1 MSLSS
6 LELLLPNFLP
16 ARPSAFAYSLC
27 ESAWRESLQAHTLGR
42 LSESTTP
49 KTLAATGEALLQL
62 YASFFRQAKE
72 QQSLAETHLERLTRW
87 GVWEEY
93 PRMALP
99 QSWEQVMMP
108 LRGIVT
114 AFPEIEPMLRQGHVP
129 DNIVFRSAWRFF
141 CFRYGQRALHE
152 GDIALPRFAEDPK
165 GTFAHLLSLQPVR
178 KYDDEF
184 PTTPKLSIKARLLNT
199 LWQKYVHAQ
208 HEIERQRSETMQEAY
223 SLRQAMLAA
232 AEQFVQKGRLQSPLD
247 VWNTSIHDLAKL

>member
-16 ARPSAFAYSLC
+16 AQPSAFAYSLC
-27 ESAWRESLQAHTLGR
+27 ESAWHECLQPPIQER
-42 LSESTTP
+42 LPESTTP
-49 KTLAATGEALLQL
+49 KTPVAIGESLTQL

-72 QQSLAETHLERLTRW
+72 QQSLAATHLERLTRW
-87 GVWEEY
+87 GVREEY
-93 PRMALP
+93 PRTELP
-99 QSWEQVMMP
+99 QSLEQVMVP

-114 AFPEIEPMLRQGHVP
+114 AFPEIEPILRQGHVP

-184 PTTPKLSIKARLLNT
+184 PTTPKLSIKARVLTT
-199 LWQKYVHAQ
+199 LWQKYVRAQ
-208 HEIERQRSETMQEAY
+208 HELERRRSEAMQEAY

-232 AEQFVQKGRLQSPLD
+232 AEQLVQKGRLQSPLD
-247 VWNTSIHDLAKL
+247 VWNTSIHDLARL

>member
-16 ARPSAFAYSLC
+16 ATPSAFAHSLC
-27 ESAWRESLQAHTLGR
+27 ESAWSESLQPPTLGR
-42 LSESTTP
+42 LPESTTP
-49 KTLAATGEALLQL
+49 KTLAATGEALIQL
-62 YASFFRQAKE
+62 YASFFRQVKA
-72 QQSLAETHLERLTRW
+72 QQSLADAHLKRLMRW

-93 PRMALP
+93 PRTELP
-99 QSWEQVMMP
+99 PSLEQVMMP

-114 AFPEIEPMLRQGHVP
+114 AFPEIEPMLKEGHIP

-165 GTFAHLLSLQPVR
+165 GTFTHLLSLQPIR

-184 PTTPKLSIKARLLNT
+184 PTTAKLSIKARLLNT
-199 LWQKYVHAQ
+199 LWRKYVRAQ
-208 HEIERQRSETMQEAY
+208 HEIERQRSETMKEAY
-223 SLRQAMLAA
+223 PLRQAMLAV
-232 AEQFVQKGRLQSPLD
+232 AEQLAQKGRLQSPSD
-247 VWNTSIHDLAKL
+247 VWNTSVHDLARL